1 MVFRHEKTVPLYRAY
16 NQNAK
21 ASSQSYTVNYAEQK
35 KLLKVGWRNEWIAWY
50 GTKKESTTPKPT
62 PVTKYKVTVNVICEG
77 KVIKTKSE
85 MIEKDK
91 QYTDFAEEISGYILN
106 EYNVKSVIVN
116 NNTTI
121 SFDYKKVELVDTFN
135 MKIYVDNVYYK
146 TIKKGESYQPATKNL
161 GLDENEFNLSNSVT
175 DQPKNW
181 IDGQT
186 YNYDFYVSHYEL
198 LSNAEKIKAIN
209 TILSILI

>member
-1 MVFRHEKTVPLYRAY
+1 M
-16 NQNAK
+16 
-21 ASSQSYTVNYAEQK
+21 
-35 KLLKVGWRNEWIAWY
+35 
-50 GTKKESTTPKPT
+50 
-62 PVTKYKVTVNVICEG
+62 TVNVICEG

-85 MIEKDK
+85 MIEKGK

-161 GLDENEFNLSNSVT
+161 GLDENEFDLSNSVT

-209 TILSILI
+209 TIFSILI

>member
-1 MVFRHEKTVPLYRAY
+1 M
-16 NQNAK
+16 
-21 ASSQSYTVNYAEQK
+21 
-35 KLLKVGWRNEWIAWY
+35 
-50 GTKKESTTPKPT
+50 
-62 PVTKYKVTVNVICEG
+62 TVNVICEG

-135 MKIYVDNVYYK
+135 MKIYVD
-146 TIKKGESYQPATKNL
+146 
-161 GLDENEFNLSNSVT
+161 
-175 DQPKNW
+175 
-181 IDGQT
+181 
-186 YNYDFYVSHYEL
+186 YVSHYEL